1 MATEANIELIRK
13 NNSSGVTPYH
23 DAVVFHSAIGHDYR
37 GQSKGVVYKG
47 IYNEFAC
54 AVSGLSVE
62 VRSGMG
68 QLYGRQFVIP
78 AGKKVTV
85 SMTSYASGYVTVFV
99 TIDTSTDPET
109 ISITSSWTSTI
120 PGREAVLV
128 GANLYKNETG
138 TSSMPL
144 YTFVITGGDAHVA
157 RDYRHIREPGVAE
170 EALSIPGDG
179 RIRNNLVSDLVEEN
193 SGYAKKARWSDEA
206 GTTSKVSG
214 IPIDSHLF
222 IQGKYGLV
230 NCSTVLGNMTETIPQ
245 NGYFQ
250 LYRDQTRGTGV
261 LLGFMWYSYLKIYWS
276 ENNVET
282 VTATGYVGQMETFY
296 LTKKSNVSQMPS
308 TGICYELDNDC
319 YAKVQV
325 FASVVKVTALIRF
338 TYGSTVNGNG
348 AVRFQEIYAGV

>member
-37 GQSKGVVYKG
+37 GRSKGVVYKG
-47 IYNEFAC
+47 IYNEFAY
-54 AVSGLSVE
+54 ALSGLSVE

-85 SMTSYASGYVTVFV
+85 SASSYSTGYITVFV
-99 TIDTSTDPET
+99 TIDASANPET
-109 ISITSSWTSTI
+109 ISITSSWSSSSPQI
-120 PGREAVLV
+120 AAVLV
-128 GANLYKNETG
+128 GTNLYKNESG

-144 YTFVITGGDAHVA
+144 YTFRIENGTLIPN

-214 IPIDSHLF
+214 IPIDSHLR
-222 IQGKYGLV
+222 IQGKYGIV
-230 NCSTVLGNMTETIPQ
+230 NCSTVLGNMTATIPQ
-245 NGYFQ
+245 NGYFE
-250 LYRDQTRGTGV
+250 LSRSQTRGTGV
-261 LLGFMWYSYLKIYWS
+261 LLGFMWHSYLRIYWS
-276 ENNVET
+276 ENNSET
-282 VTATGYVGQMETFY
+282 VVATGYVGEMGTFY
-296 LTKKSNVSQMPS
+296 LTKKSNVSQMPA
-308 TGICYELDNDC
+308 TGICYELDDDC
-319 YAKVQV
+319 YAKVEV
-325 FASVVKVTALIRF
+325 LANTVKVTALIRF
-338 TYGSTVNGNG
+338 TYASTVNGNG
-348 AVRFQEIYAGV
+348 AIRFMEIYAGV